1 MSFTPN
7 ELVALDT
14 NQFIFAL
21 RRTAAYPAC
30 EILLFDKLPEL
41 QIYMPLQVLIE
52 LQRNLNM
59 DEMRGVFLALNQSK
73 AIQSDYK
80 PPPRNLIA
88 EWEKR
93 GAKKGDAVIAAH
105 LESAQV
111 KYLVSENR
119 HFLSEIPD
127 LPFQVLSSDAIV
139 RQLSKP
145 SSN

>member
-1 MSFTPN
+1 MNFIQN
-7 ELVALDT
+7 EPIALDT

-21 RRTAAYPAC
+21 RRSAAYPAC

-52 LQRNLNM
+52 LQRNLTI

-73 AIQSDYK
+73 AIQWDYK
-80 PPPRNLIA
+80 PAPGNLIA
-88 EWEKR
+88 QWQKR

-111 KYLVSENR
+111 KYLISENR

-139 RQLSKP
+139 NQL
-145 SSN
+145 N